1 MPASP
6 GGREEDK
13 TEEKRK
19 SSRIR
24 NGKIVMRNTELKN

>member
-1 MPASP
+1 MPAST

-19 SSRIR
+19 SNRIIK
-24 NGKIVMRNTELKN
+24 GKNWENK

>member
-6 GGREEDK
+6 GGREEEK
-13 TEEKRK
+13 TEEKN

-24 NGKIVMRNTELKN
+24 NGKIGRRNIELKN